1 MPQQQMPQ
9 QQMPQQQMPQQ
20 QMPQQQMPQQQ
31 MPQQQMPQ
39 QQMPQQQMPQQ
50 QMPQQQMPQRQ
61 MPEQQMQKKQLIDI
75 DKTFEKEIDNLLND
89 NIDTKKKYDYKL
101 IIKII
106 IVICLLIVINNL
118 KLLYLFRNII
128 PEYLYFIL
136 EKYEKII
143 YYIVIGI
150 IIYFLYYIDYI

>member
-20 QMPQQQMPQQQ
+20 MP
-31 MPQQQMPQ
+31 
-39 QQMPQQQMPQQ
+39 
-50 QMPQQQMPQRQ
+50 
-61 MPEQQMQKKQLIDI
+61 KKQLIDI

-89 NIDTKKKYDYKL
+89 NIDTKNKYDYKL

-106 IVICLLIVINNL
+106 VVICLLIVINNL

-128 PEYLYFIL
+128 PEYLYFSL
-136 EKYEKII
+136 EKYEKVI

-150 IIYFLYYIDYI
+150 IIYFLYYTDYI